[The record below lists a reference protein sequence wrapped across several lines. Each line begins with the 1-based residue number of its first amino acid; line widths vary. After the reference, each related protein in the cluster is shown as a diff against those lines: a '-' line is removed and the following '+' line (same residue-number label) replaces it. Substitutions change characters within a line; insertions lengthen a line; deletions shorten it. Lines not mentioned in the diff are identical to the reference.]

1 MNPGGGTDSAAAAPP
16 RALLLRRPVLSWAL
30 YDWANSAFA
39 TTVMAGFFPAFFQR
53 YWSIGVDPTVSTSR
67 LGLANGIAGFV
78 VALLAPVLGAMAD
91 RGGRRKRFLIA
102 WTLLGIVGTALLFFV
117 AQGEWLAA
125 AALFTIASIGF
136 AGANVFYDALL
147 LDVATEP
154 ELDRVS
160 AFGYALG
167 YLGGGL
173 LFAVN
178 VVMTIRPQWFGL
190 ADAAQAIR
198 LSFLSVAVWWAVF
211 LLPLALNVREA
222 APAAALSFAAAA
234 RSGIAELIATL
245 RAVGRY
251 RQIAIFLVAYWLYID
266 GVNTIIKMAVDYGVA
281 LGLETGSLLAALLLT
296 QFVAF
301 PAALLFGSIGE
312 RIGARSGI
320 LIGIAVYALA
330 TLYAFFL
337 DTITEFFALAIVIG
351 LVQGGVQSLSRSLFG
366 RLVPPGKGGEFFG
379 FYNMMGKFATVAG
392 PLLVAVV
399 ALTTGSSRASIA
411 SLVVLFVAG
420 GLLLMLVREP
430 ARQQD
435 RDRRSD

>member
-1 MNPGGGTDSAAAAPP
+1 MTAGGATGPARAAST
-16 RALLLRRPVLSWAL
+16 RALFLRRPVLSWAL

-53 YWSIGVDPTVSTSR
+53 YWSLGVDPTVSTSR

-91 RGGRRKRFLIA
+91 RGGRRKRFLVS

-117 AQGEWLAA
+117 GQGDWFAA

-147 LDVATEP
+147 LDVATES

-160 AFGYALG
+160 AFGYSLG

-178 VVMTIRPQWFGL
+178 VAMTLRPQWFGL
-190 ADAAQAIR
+190 ADAAEAIR
-198 LSFLSVAVWWAVF
+198 VAFVTVAIWWAVF
-211 LLPLALNVREA
+211 LLPLALNVRET
-222 APAAALSFAAAA
+222 APATRLSFTAAA
-234 RSGIAELIATL
+234 RSGIAELVATL
-245 RAVGRY
+245 RSIGRY
-251 RQIAIFLVAYWLYID
+251 QQIAIFLVAYWLYID

-301 PAALLFGSIGE
+301 PAALFFGWLGD
-312 RIGARSGI
+312 RIGARRGI

-330 TLYAFFL
+330 TIYAFFL
-337 DTITEFFALAIVIG
+337 DTIEEFFGLAVVIG

-366 RLVPPGKGGEFFG
+366 RLVPAGKGGEFFG
-379 FYNMMGKFATVAG
+379 FYNMMGKFATVVG

-430 ARQQD
+430 ARPPD
-435 RDRRSD
+435 RDRRSG

>member
-1 MNPGGGTDSAAAAPP
+1 MSRGGAPQRTTEST
-16 RALLLRRPVLSWAL
+16 RALFLRRPVLSWAL

-53 YWSIGVDPTVSTSR
+53 YWSLGVDPTVSTSR
-67 LGLANGIAGFV
+67 LGIANGIAGFV
-78 VALLAPVLGAMAD
+78 VAVLAPVLGAVAD
-91 RGGRRKRFLIA
+91 RGGRRKRFLIS

-117 AQGEWLAA
+117 EQGDWLAA
-125 AALFTIASIGF
+125 ATLFTLASIGF
-136 AGANVFYDALL
+136 AAANVFYDALL
-147 LDVATEP
+147 LDVAAES

-178 VVMTIRPQWFGL
+178 VAMTLRPHWFGL
-190 ADAAQAIR
+190 ADIAEAIR
-198 LSFLSVAVWWAVF
+198 VAFLTVALWWAVF
-211 LLPLALNVREA
+211 LLPLALNVRES
-222 APAAALSFAAAA
+222 APSASASFAAAA
-234 RSGIAELIATL
+234 RSGIAELGATL
-245 RAVGRY
+245 RSIARY
-251 RQIAIFLVAYWLYID
+251 REVATFLVAYWLYID

-301 PAALLFGSIGE
+301 PAALFFGWLGD
-312 RIGARSGI
+312 RIGPRRGI
-320 LIGIAVYALA
+320 LLGIAVYALA
-330 TLYAFFL
+330 TVYAFFL
-337 DTITEFFALAIVIG
+337 DTIAEFLALAVVIG

-366 RLVPPGKGGEFFG
+366 RLVPAGKSGEFFG
-379 FYNMMGKFATVAG
+379 FYNMMGKFATVVG

-399 ALTTGSSRASIA
+399 AVTTGSSRASIA

-430 ARQQD
+430 ARPRG
-435 RDRRSD
+435 RDHRGG